1 MAGGKLEP
9 AIGLGAKAP
18 LCHLMREYPASR
30 RFAAMTTIPQKLPP
44 ARQPPITAGIA
55 ERPFDA
61 RMAPSVWS
69 AGSLQLFP
77 GRQGDRSRGRAGW
90 RAFRGPV
97 IQPCGIAGGSVGQF
111 QRGRLVGAIDQ
122 EGTCARQLAPV
133 GVAQWVQQFAER
145 NLVLPIQRIGLRHVA
160 SRRRD
165 QDWGRTRRRRSQRGI
180 SCHWLRYGRMR
191 NPALRYR
198 PYS

>member
-111 QRGRLVGAIDQ
+111 QRGQLVGAIDQ
-122 EGTCARQLAPV
+122 EGDLRKAACTGGRGAVGSTVRRAEPGFAHSAYRPQARCQPSPRSGLGSNEKASFSKRNFMSLAPV
-133 GVAQWVQQFAER
+133 
-145 NLVLPIQRIGLRHVA
+145 
-160 SRRRD
+160 
-165 QDWGRTRRRRSQRGI
+165 RT
-180 SCHWLRYGRMR
+180 
-191 NPALRYR
+191 NA
-198 PYS
+198 